1 MTISLKPI
9 LPDKFPIGAP
19 KGIKRR
25 LERALRKEAKA
36 DKRWLQKTTRT
47 WKGKK
52 PRFKAEIEVTRN
64 SMVMDIVP
72 FGNEKAVNKW
82 IWLNAGTKI
91 RWAVMSGNFKSKTQA
106 GMKRPTSRRGRG
118 GPVIVG
124 KKAMR
129 KRNIAARPGIKAR
142 KWTQLV
148 RKIREPIFLRQMRKE
163 FGDIAEGKD

>member
-9 LPDKFPIGAP
+9 LPKKFPIGAP
-19 KGIKRR
+19 KGIKMRA
-25 LERALRKEAKA
+25 EKALRKEAKD

-52 PRFKAEIEVTRN
+52 PRFKAELQVTSD

-72 FGNEKAVNKW
+72 YGNDKAVNKW
-82 IWLNAGTKI
+82 KWLNEGTKI
-91 RWAVMSGNFKSKTQA
+91 RWALMSGNFKSKTQS

-124 KKAMR
+124 KRAMQ
-129 KRNIAARPGIKAR
+129 KRNIGPRPGIKAR
-142 KWTQLV
+142 EWTKLV
-148 RKIREPIFLRQMRKE
+148 RKIREPIFIRQMRKE
-163 FGDIAEGKD
+163 FKIMAEGK

>member
-1 MTISLKPI
+1 MTIQLKPI
-9 LPDKFPIGAP
+9 LPKKFPIGAP
-19 KGIKRR
+19 KGIKTR
-25 LERALRKEAKA
+25 LERALRKEAKE
-36 DKRWLQKTTRT
+36 DKRWLKKTTRT

-52 PRFKAEIEVTRN
+52 PRFKADIEITSN

-82 IWLNAGTKI
+82 KWLNEGTKI
-91 RWAVMSGNFKSKTQA
+91 RWAVMVGNF
-106 GMKRPTSRRGRG
+106 TSRRGRG
-118 GPVIVG
+118 GPVIIG

>member
-9 LPDKFPIGAP
+9 LPSKFPIGAP
-19 KGIKRR
+19 KGIKGR
-25 LERALRKEAKA
+25 LEKALRKEAKH
-36 DKRWLQKTTRT
+36 DKRWLKKTTRT

-52 PRFKAEIEVTRN
+52 PRFKADIEITGN
-64 SMVMDIVP
+64 SMVMDIIP

-82 IWLNAGTKI
+82 KWLNAGTKV
-91 RWAVMSGNFKSKTQA
+91 RWAVMSGNFRSKTQA

-163 FGDIAEGKD
+163 FGDIAEGK